1 MNKARNNAEMELVA
15 LQGSTADHQRR
26 RGYGASDVLRAAAVG
41 FLLHVGAA
49 NAQLPADTKFI
60 SSAVENLDGTVTFP
74 AYSGTSGGQIVYYI
88 VTEAS
93 DATMAAQLGVN
104 YAPKLKLAAGTNLV
118 QSVSSNSPPYN
129 FPGTVTFNSGARS
142 ISPATGVLSPT
153 PTGVAPA
160 QGGAAYSPLVQLAN
174 GIVLNAP
181 HIQNSS
187 GRHPKLV
194 SFDTATS
201 GVATFIETNGF
212 QGGQPVRYISTDAST
227 AFLAAAENSTFAPK
241 LQADPISLAA
251 VHADL
256 ALIDDGQRGFDNVE
270 RQGFDSAVLDGLDPL
285 NILAANPAQP
295 SEYSPLW
302 GVNPLRWNAGSAV
315 KRLQDLN
322 LARASAVTAIPLTGT
337 VGDQEPVVNCPI
349 VARRSASVISTVTP
363 KLSRFLI
370 SYSYLSSNFNRYIM
384 TATVV
389 DGANGDAPLS
399 GVLVGV
405 KTDYLLSES
414 CTTNSSGICTFTRT
428 LVAGE
433 RDGYYVTTLN
443 RSTQAPGIRNSRLSL
458 NGPSGTPAF

>member
-1 MNKARNNAEMELVA
+1 MNKVRNNAEMEFLA
-15 LQGSTADHQRR
+15 LQRPTADSRR
-26 RGYGASDVLRAAAVG
+26 RREYGASDALRAAAVG

-49 NAQLPADTKFI
+49 SAQLPADTKFI
-60 SSAVENLDGTVTFP
+60 SNAVENLDGTVTFP
-74 AYSGTSGGQIVYYI
+74 AYSGISGGQVVYYI

-93 DATMAAQLGVN
+93 DAAMAAQLGVN

-201 GVATFIETNGF
+201 GRATLIETNGF

-241 LQADPISLAA
+241 LQADP
-251 VHADL
+251 
-256 ALIDDGQRGFDNVE
+256 
-270 RQGFDSAVLDGLDPL
+270 
-285 NILAANPAQP
+285 
-295 SEYSPLW
+295 
-302 GVNPLRWNAGSAV
+302 
-315 KRLQDLN
+315 
-322 LARASAVTAIPLTGT
+322 
-337 VGDQEPVVNCPI
+337 
-349 VARRSASVISTVTP
+349 
-363 KLSRFLI
+363 
-370 SYSYLSSNFNRYIM
+370 
-384 TATVV
+384 
-389 DGANGDAPLS
+389 
-399 GVLVGV
+399 
-405 KTDYLLSES
+405 
-414 CTTNSSGICTFTRT
+414 
-428 LVAGE
+428 
-433 RDGYYVTTLN
+433 
-443 RSTQAPGIRNSRLSL
+443 
-458 NGPSGTPAF
+458 